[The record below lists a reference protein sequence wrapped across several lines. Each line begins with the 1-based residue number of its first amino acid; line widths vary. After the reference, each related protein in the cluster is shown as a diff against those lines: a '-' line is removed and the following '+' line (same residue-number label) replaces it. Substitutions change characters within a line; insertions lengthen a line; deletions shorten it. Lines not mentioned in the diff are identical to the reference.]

1 MANGKKTLAIIL
13 LLELCGSKVSIRTG
27 DTKTCPGYYLS
38 LLFYFCLAA
47 SEKDT
52 WNFLYEHFWCRRMK
66 YITAHHK
73 SSQEWRQN
81 SSVHYKSS
89 NFKYTETSKI
99 SYNLIQLHPSVFN
112 KRNCIFNSNINLI
125 SAILKQF
132 KSSEDKGSICDWNLK
147 KKKSQEILSEEL
159 VLPHTI
165 ICSIDTDIYVC
176 AVILRECVP
185 ICHLFLQHNT
195 YSNPMVPDLL
205 LSNLCWRFRV
215 RLVLG

>member
-1 MANGKKTLAIIL
+1 MANGKKTLATIL

-27 DTKTCPGYYLS
+27 DTKTCPGYYLP
-38 LLFYFCLAA
+38 LLFYFCLVA
-47 SEKDT
+47 SEKNT

-89 NFKYTETSKI
+89 NFKYIETSKI

-147 KKKSQEILSEEL
+147 KKKITKNIIRRISFTTYHYMQHRHRYIRMCCDSER
-159 VLPHTI
+159 
-165 ICSIDTDIYVC
+165 VC
-176 AVILRECVP
+176 AYMSSISSTQ
-185 ICHLFLQHNT
+185 HLFQPYGT
-195 YSNPMVPDLL
+195 WSVA
-205 LSNLCWRFRV
+205 
-215 RLVLG
+215 